1 MAVPSTASRAGRG
14 PKALGSRRS
23 GRAGEPP
30 GASAD
35 RPRDLYGSIIRTFG
49 IRTMDARPNIDAT
62 SGMDAAPAAK
72 VNRASHEVV
81 APTRQILPL
90 VFASPH
96 SGCEY
101 PQAFLA
107 ASRLDPLAL
116 RRSEDSFVDE
126 IFEAA
131 PRLGA
136 PLIRALFPRAFV
148 DANREPFELDPTM
161 FEGEL
166 PAYANTRSPRIAAG
180 LGTIARVVANGASI
194 YRGKLDFTEA
204 LGRIRSHYWPY
215 HKSLSELVERTKAN
229 FGACILIDC
238 HSMPSTGGP
247 CSRDPGAKRLDFVL
261 GDCHGT
267 SCAPA
272 VVETVQATL
281 SELGYH
287 VARNQP
293 YSGGFVTRHYGK
305 PADHVHSLQIE
316 INRFLYMD
324 ESEIRRGAG
333 LPGLARDMQKVIA
346 ALGSLDLES
355 IRA

>member
-1 MAVPSTASRAGRG
+1 MDALPSMDDVPGMFAQPST
-14 PKALGSRRS
+14 
-23 GRAGEPP
+23 
-30 GASAD
+30 
-35 RPRDLYGSIIRTFG
+35 DLE
-49 IRTMDARPNIDAT
+49 
-62 SGMDAAPAAK
+62 PAAEA
-72 VNRASHEVV
+72 NGASHEVV
-81 APTRQILPL
+81 APARQILPL

-96 SGCEY
+96 SGCDY

-131 PRLGA
+131 PQLGA

-148 DANREPFELDPTM
+148 DANREPFELDPAM
-161 FEGEL
+161 FEDEL
-166 PAYANTRSPRIAAG
+166 PAYANTRSPRVAAG
-180 LGTIARVVANGASI
+180 LGTIARVVANGADI

-204 LGRIRSHYWPY
+204 LGRIRRHYWPY
-215 HKSLSELVERTKAN
+215 HKSLSELVERTKAS

-247 CSRDPGAKRLDFVL
+247 MDRDTGAKRVDFVL

-281 SELGYH
+281 RELGYH
-287 VARNQP
+287 VARNRP

-305 PADHVHSLQIE
+305 PETGVHGLQIE
-316 INRFLYMD
+316 VNRFLYMD
-324 ESEIRRGAG
+324 ESRIRRSEG
-333 LPGLARDMQKVIA
+333 LSRLARDMGSVIA
-346 ALGSLDLES
+346 ALGKLDPETM
-355 IRA
+355 RA